1 MRNKKIVIVLS
12 GEIASGKSS
21 ICEGLQNSFD
31 FKVLG
36 TKGALQEIAKKQ
48 NNGKLPEERGFLQA
62 FGEKLDKETNGKWV
76 LDYFQT
82 EINNNNRILIDSAR
96 IISQVSFFREAYGDS
111 VYHIYLDASEASRRE
126 WFINRKKKE
135 DNFSSVE
142 EAKQK
147 FEQYSQDAT
156 EKQVKSLKPKC
167 DLVVHTEDSLNPM
180 DHVVRIAS
188 FLRILPRIH
197 NKNVDV
203 VIGGQFGSEGKGQIA
218 GYLAKEYDCLI
229 RVGGPNAGH
238 KVYSE
243 PKPDV
248 FHIIPSGSNK
258 NRDAIIVIGPG
269 AVISEEQILK
279 EISEFSIDTE
289 RMVIDENATIITEN
303 ERAVED
309 LFDKIG
315 STKQG
320 VGAATANNLFINRLS
335 ANDDFKAKNC
345 NSLKHY
351 IGSAHETYE
360 KMNLDNKKLLLE
372 GTQGTFL
379 SLHHGFYPHVTS
391 RETSVGGCI
400 SEAGIGINKVRKI
413 VMVVRRYPIRVQS
426 PANGS
431 SGDFHSNEI
440 SLEEV
445 SRRSNYPLEEMK
457 IIEKTTTTKKKR
469 RIAEFN
475 WGLFRR
481 ACELNTPTD
490 IAFTF
495 SDYIDYENQKARR
508 YDQLTQKTTKFI
520 EELERCAEVPVSLIA
535 TRFDYRAI
543 IDKRNWI

>member
-1 MRNKKIVIVLS
+1 MRNKKIIIVLS

-21 ICEGLQNSFD
+21 ICKGLQDSFD
-31 FKVLG
+31 FKVLS
-36 TKGALQEIAKKQ
+36 TKTALQEIAKSQ
-48 NNGKLPEERGFLQA
+48 NKGKLPEKRGFLQG
-62 FGEKLDKETNGKWV
+62 FGEKLDNETGGKWV

-82 EINNNNRILIDSAR
+82 EINNYPRIIIDSAR
-96 IISQVSFFREAYGDS
+96 IIGQVSFFREAYGDS
-111 VYHIYLDASEASRRE
+111 VYHIYLDASIESRRA

-135 DNFSSVE
+135 DDFLTVE
-142 EAKQK
+142 EAKLK
-147 FEQYSQDAT
+147 FEQYSNDKT
-156 EKQVKSLKPKC
+156 EKQVKTLKEKC
-167 DLVVHTEDSLNPM
+167 DIVVHTEDSLNPM

-197 NKNVDV
+197 NRNVDV

-218 GYLAKEYDCLI
+218 GYLANEYDCLI

-243 PKPDV
+243 PEPDV
-248 FHIIPSGSNK
+248 FHILPSGSNK
-258 NRDAIIVIGPG
+258 NRDALIVIGPG

-279 EISEFSIDTE
+279 EISKFSISTE
-289 RMVIDENATIITEN
+289 RLIIDENATIITE
-303 ERAVED
+303 ED
-309 LFDKIG
+309 KAAEGDLDKIG
-315 STKQG
+315 STRQG
-320 VGAATANNLFINRLS
+320 VGAATAKNLFLNRLTG
-335 ANDDFKAKNC
+335 NDDFKAKNS
-345 NSLKHY
+345 NALKHY

-360 KMNLDNKKLLLE
+360 KMNLENKKLLLE

-413 VMVVRRYPIRVQS
+413 VMVVRRYPIRVQN
-426 PANGS
+426 PINGS

-440 SLEEV
+440 TFEEV
-445 SRRSNYPLEEMK
+445 SRRSNYPIEEMK
-457 IIEKTTTTKKKR
+457 VIEKTTTTKKER

-495 SDYIDYENQKARR
+495 SDYVDYENQKARR